1 VITLTVTP
9 HLQRHVA
16 TPVTIGYPST
26 SEEGATA
33 KNVLQGASER
43 RTLETCEALSLPGDY
58 APFNHNKPALLS
70 HHAHFF
76 CAGPC
81 GEDCS
86 TSALSLSAFDQL
98 DRRPLYSLTPNL
110 LLIEQIVVLLHDI
123 RLAISHA
130 DISVDERR

>member
-16 TPVTIGYPST
+16 TPVTIDYPFSVGKGCYGKECLT
-26 SEEGATA
+26 RNLATQNA
-33 KNVLQGASER
+33 QR
-43 RTLETCEALSLPGDY
+43 CETLSLSEDY

-70 HHAHFF
+70 HHAHFSL
-76 CAGPC
+76 AGAC

-86 TSALSLSAFDQL
+86 TSALWLSAFDQL
-98 DRRPLYSLTPNL
+98 DRRPLYCLTPNL

-123 RLAISHA
+123 RFAISHA